1 MNPVEIIR
9 KKRDGGELTY
19 EELNFFIDTLM
30 KGETSQAQMSALM
43 MAIYFVGLTSEETAN
58 LTGIMAKSGEILDLS
73 SIPGIKVD
81 KHSTGGV
88 SDSTSLVVGPI
99 VAANG
104 VPFAK
109 MSGRG
114 LGHTGGTVDKLE
126 SIRNFRVDL
135 TVEEFVKQVNDIG
148 ISIIAQTGSIA
159 TADKILYALRDVT
172 GTVESLPLIASSIM
186 SKKLAVGADKILLD
200 VKTGSGAFMKT
211 LEDSIALAKEMVSI
225 GEAHDKE
232 TVAIVSDMNRPLG
245 DSVGN
250 SLEVVE
256 AIHVLSGKKKNRLYE
271 LSIILAGWTLFL
283 GRVTSSADAGMD
295 LARET
300 IESGTGLE
308 KLCRMVSA
316 QGGEANWI
324 KEPTKFP
331 IASKKSIFRSDRAGI
346 VQGIDA
352 MKIGQASLV
361 LGTGRTHIDD
371 EVDLYAGIEILT
383 TIGERVVPGSPLAT
397 LYAENDAFFEEAYPL
412 MRKAIHIEEK
422 VPEQLPL
429 TYAVVDSNGVK
440 YIEGQKR

>member
-1 MNPVEIIR
+1 MSPSLDIILFSSGIR
-9 KKRDGGELTY
+9 GDGEF
-19 EELNFFIDTLM
+19 NR
-30 KGETSQAQMSALM
+30 
-43 MAIYFVGLTSEETAN
+43 
-58 LTGIMAKSGEILDLS
+58 IMASRARLRLS

-200 VKTGSGAFMKT
+200 VKTGRGAFMKT

-256 AIHVLSGKKKNRLYE
+256 APCVVRKEENRLYE
-271 LSIILAGWTLFL
+271 LSVVLAGWTLFL
-283 GRVTSSADAGMD
+283 ASNIFADAGME

-300 IESGTGLE
+300 IESGT
-308 KLCRMVSA
+308 V
-316 QGGEANWI
+316 
-324 KEPTKFP
+324 
-331 IASKKSIFRSDRAGI
+331 
-346 VQGIDA
+346 
-352 MKIGQASLV
+352 
-361 LGTGRTHIDD
+361 
-371 EVDLYAGIEILT
+371 
-383 TIGERVVPGSPLAT
+383 
-397 LYAENDAFFEEAYPL
+397 
-412 MRKAIHIEEK
+412 
-422 VPEQLPL
+422 
-429 TYAVVDSNGVK
+429 
-440 YIEGQKR
+440 